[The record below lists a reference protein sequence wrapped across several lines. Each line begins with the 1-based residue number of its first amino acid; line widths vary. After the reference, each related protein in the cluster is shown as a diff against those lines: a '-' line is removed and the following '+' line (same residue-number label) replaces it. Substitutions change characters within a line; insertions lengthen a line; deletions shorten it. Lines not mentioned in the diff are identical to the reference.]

1 MTSAE
6 LRQKYLDFF
15 VSFNHAL
22 ISSASLIPEND
33 PTVLFTTAG
42 MHPLVPYLM
51 GEKHPAG
58 SRLTSAQKCVRTG
71 DIDEVGDATHH
82 TLFEMMG
89 NWSLGD
95 YFKKEAINYS
105 FEFLTD
111 KKWLGLDK
119 NRLAVSVF
127 KGDED
132 APYDEEAHDIWLS
145 LGIDEKRIA
154 RLPKKNNWWGPAGIT
169 GPCGSDTEIFYWVGD
184 QNKVP
189 ESFNDDNDLWVEIWN
204 NVFMQ
209 YNKNAAGKFELLKQ
223 KNVDTGLGLERVL
236 AVMNGFSDN
245 YQTDLFENI
254 IKKIEELS
262 EHQYTETPEITKA
275 MRIIADHL
283 KAATF
288 IIGDDKGVAPSNT
301 DQGYI
306 VRRLIRRAIRYGK
319 QLGIIRDA
327 WITSVAKVVVNDY
340 KNIYRELSRN
350 QEFIFSNLD
359 QEEKKFN
366 LTLEKGLLEFNK
378 LKNKDIDAKNA
389 FALYQSYGFPLEIT
403 EELANENKIKVDRV
417 GFYEELKKHQD
428 LSRTASA
435 GKFKGGLADSGEE
448 TTKLHTA
455 THLMIAA
462 LRKVL
467 GDQVVQRG
475 ANITTER
482 LRLDFSYPEKMT
494 AEQIKKVEDLVNGAI
509 SQNYGVVCEELSLT
523 EAKKRGAM
531 GIFDSKYGEKV
542 KVYTVCH
549 LDDSHQINFS
559 DVFSQEICGGPHVKE
574 TGGLGHFKI
583 QKEEASSAGVRRIKA
598 ILENIN

>member
-1 MTSAE
+1 
-6 LRQKYLDFF
+6 
-15 VSFNHAL
+15 
-22 ISSASLIPEND
+22 
-33 PTVLFTTAG
+33 
-42 MHPLVPYLM
+42 
-51 GEKHPAG
+51 
-58 SRLTSAQKCVRTG
+58 
-71 DIDEVGDATHH
+71 
-82 TLFEMMG
+82 
-89 NWSLGD
+89 
-95 YFKKEAINYS
+95 
-105 FEFLTD
+105 
-111 KKWLGLDK
+111 
-119 NRLAVSVF
+119 
-127 KGDED
+127 
-132 APYDEEAHDIWLS
+132 
-145 LGIDEKRIA
+145 
-154 RLPKKNNWWGPAGIT
+154 
-169 GPCGSDTEIFYWVGD
+169 
-184 QNKVP
+184 
-189 ESFNDDNDLWVEIWN
+189 
-204 NVFMQ
+204 
-209 YNKNAAGKFELLKQ
+209 
-223 KNVDTGLGLERVL
+223 
-236 AVMNGFSDN
+236 MNGFSDN

-462 LRKVL
+462 LR
-467 GDQVVQRG
+467 
-475 ANITTER
+475 
-482 LRLDFSYPEKMT
+482 
-494 AEQIKKVEDLVNGAI
+494 
-509 SQNYGVVCEELSLT
+509 
-523 EAKKRGAM
+523 
-531 GIFDSKYGEKV
+531 
-542 KVYTVCH
+542 
-549 LDDSHQINFS
+549 
-559 DVFSQEICGGPHVKE
+559 
-574 TGGLGHFKI
+574 
-583 QKEEASSAGVRRIKA
+583 
-598 ILENIN
+598 

>member
-359 QEEKKFN
+359 QE
-366 LTLEKGLLEFNK
+366 
-378 LKNKDIDAKNA
+378 
-389 FALYQSYGFPLEIT
+389 
-403 EELANENKIKVDRV
+403 
-417 GFYEELKKHQD
+417 
-428 LSRTASA
+428 
-435 GKFKGGLADSGEE
+435 
-448 TTKLHTA
+448 
-455 THLMIAA
+455 
-462 LRKVL
+462 
-467 GDQVVQRG
+467 
-475 ANITTER
+475 
-482 LRLDFSYPEKMT
+482 
-494 AEQIKKVEDLVNGAI
+494 
-509 SQNYGVVCEELSLT
+509 
-523 EAKKRGAM
+523 
-531 GIFDSKYGEKV
+531 
-542 KVYTVCH
+542 
-549 LDDSHQINFS
+549 
-559 DVFSQEICGGPHVKE
+559 
-574 TGGLGHFKI
+574 
-583 QKEEASSAGVRRIKA
+583 
-598 ILENIN
+598 